1 MMSLGEPGLPLEECR
16 AEGMVLGGSL
26 EEECDDEVGQRV
38 NEEVSEKLSCVDL
51 TWPGHEH

>member
-1 MMSLGEPGLPLEECR
+1 MSSREPGLPLEECR
-16 AEGMVLGGSL
+16 ADGMVLGGSL